1 MNLPSSRADSIM
13 VTAGQQNM
21 RVRPSATGMKVMQ
34 VREVIRAVAPEIP
47 TTMRSV

>member
-1 MNLPSSRADSIM
+1 M
-13 VTAGQQNM
+13 VTAGQQNI

-47 TTMRSV
+47 KTMRYVSSMCFCS